1 MSDNKKNREELK
13 NYFRKGNVPTE
24 EHFAL
29 LIDSVVNIV
38 DDKPLFATDMPE
50 NESLKEDNTEER
62 IKPEQAS
69 ETSLDAYLTIPAD
82 GDWYQLPVESAVD
95 KEIDGC
101 RIYRVYASC
110 YNKREDSYDMCVAT
124 ASHCS
129 GNDRKIL
136 SPQNIGGDGRETSR
150 YVGIIKMTNY
160 FCKCEVKEIK
170 RSEGHSVSNR
180 ENLELHK

>member
-69 ETSLDAYLTIPAD
+69 ETSVDAYLTIPAD

-110 YNKREDSYDMCVAT
+110 YNKRDDSYDLCVAT

-136 SPQNIGGDGRETSR
+136 SPSPPRTPSTPPSVCVHMSDI
-150 YVGIIKMTNY
+150 
-160 FCKCEVKEIK
+160 FHCLA
-170 RSEGHSVSNR
+170 HSAAVRMHPPARPLSPVHLR
-180 ENLELHK
+180 

>member
-1 MSDNKKNREELK
+1 M
-13 NYFRKGNVPTE
+13 
-24 EHFAL
+24 
-29 LIDSVVNIV
+29 
-38 DDKPLFATDMPE
+38 FATDIPE
-50 NESLKEDNTEER
+50 NESLKEENTEER

-69 ETSLDAYLTIPAD
+69 ETSVDAYLTIPAD

-110 YNKREDSYDMCVAT
+110 YNKRDDSYDLCVAT

-136 SPQNIGGDGRETSR
+136 SPQKHWWGWSGNIKIRWYYKDDQLFLQMRSKGDKKGVKDIAYRIEK
-150 YVGIIKMTNY
+150 IWNFTN
-160 FCKCEVKEIK
+160 
-170 RSEGHSVSNR
+170 SV
-180 ENLELHK
+180 